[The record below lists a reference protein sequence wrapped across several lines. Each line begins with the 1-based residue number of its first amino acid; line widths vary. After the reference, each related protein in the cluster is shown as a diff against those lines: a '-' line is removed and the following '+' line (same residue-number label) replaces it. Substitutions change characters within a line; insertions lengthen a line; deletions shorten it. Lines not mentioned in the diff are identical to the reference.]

1 MKLPYCFALLALT
14 AILTGCTGLTDPT
27 PEGAFRYASYDTTGT
42 VLVRGW
48 FTMGISDPNMIS
60 GEWHFTAVGSP
71 ENIGPQTGDGKLVGS
86 IDGGIVRIELN
97 PQYRD
102 NNLGLIGT
110 LEGNRFAGRWEWIS
124 FVGVTNQGP
133 FVAEKH

>member
-1 MKLPYCFALLALT
+1 MKLLCCFALLALT

-27 PEGAFRYASYDTTGT
+27 SDGAYHYTSYDTTGT

-48 FTMGISDPNMIS
+48 FTMDISDSNTIT
-60 GEWHFTAVGSP
+60 GEWHFAAVDTP
-71 ENIGPQTGDGKLVGS
+71 KNIGPQTGDGKLVG
-86 IDGGIVRIELN
+86 GVQGTTLWIELN

-110 LEGNRFAGRWEWIS
+110 LKGNRFSGTWQWIS

-133 FVAEKH
+133 FEAIKH